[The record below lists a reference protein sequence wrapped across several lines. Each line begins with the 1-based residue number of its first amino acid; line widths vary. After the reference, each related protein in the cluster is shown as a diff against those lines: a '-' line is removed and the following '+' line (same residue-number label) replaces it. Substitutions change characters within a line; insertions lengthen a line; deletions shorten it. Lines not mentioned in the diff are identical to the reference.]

1 MRFRSQTPSTERL
14 PTPAGGSKGDDD
26 GKRDLLH
33 AVSLDGFVAG
43 PNNEVDRL
51 FRWYFSGDTEIAFR
65 LGSGPETINV
75 EGLP

>member
-1 MRFRSQTPSTERL
+1 
-14 PTPAGGSKGDDD
+14 
-26 GKRDLLH
+26 
-33 AVSLDGFVAG
+33 VSLDGFVAG